1 MSVTSNEDSADAR
14 AGARPRKR
22 SSWRSLAR
30 WFVMG
35 SCSAFLASAAVTY
48 VGTEIYLRSA
58 DATAAV
64 SSTGVAPL
72 AEEDAEDESSVDAL
86 LADAAAEESS
96 PVAERSPDG
105 AADFGEIPDGSEIL
119 PLQVLATLDA
129 SGSEDP
135 SASTASLLDREH
147 NTVDSFRVGDE
158 LRAGVVLEA
167 IGRQRVILRL
177 ESGELRSLQ
186 LAGADPLV
194 LAEGPTPGIRARVY
208 SGPLEAMLAPVKAGG
223 VGVGGP
229 NGGRLVNAVQLPE
242 NPQLYTRKHPANAW
256 GSSHTVD
263 TLQRAV
269 AQFRRDSGYPG
280 AVVIGD
286 ISKRHGGRFY
296 PHKSHQSGRD
306 VDIAL
311 PGKPGARDW
320 DATWGL
326 VEALINSGRVERIFL
341 GYGRQRELYEAARR
355 AGVSTDRLSRELQ
368 YPEGRYA
375 PAIVQHQSGH
385 EEHIHVRFKCGPE
398 ERGCTGI
405 R

>member
-1 MSVTSNEDSADAR
+1 MNVTSKDDSAAAR
-14 AGARPRKR
+14 ARDGSRGK

-58 DATAAV
+58 DATAAP
-64 SSTGVAPL
+64 SAGVAPL
-72 AEEDAEDESSVDAL
+72 ADEDAEDESSVDAL
-86 LADAAAEESS
+86 LAAAAEESS
-96 PVAERSPDG
+96 AASDSPDG
-105 AADFGEIPDGSEIL
+105 AADFGELPDGADLL

-147 NTVDSFRVGDE
+147 NTVDSYRVGDE

-167 IGRQRVILRL
+167 IGRQRVVLRL
-177 ESGELRSLQ
+177 ESGERVSLL

-208 SGPLEAMLAPVKAGG
+208 TGPLEALLAPVGVGG

-256 GSSHTVD
+256 GSTHAID

-326 VEALINSGRVERIFL
+326 VEALIDSGRVERIFL

-355 AGVSTDRLSRELQ
+355 AGVSTDRLTRDVQ

-375 PAIVQHQSGH
+375 PAVVQHQSGH
-385 EEHIHVRFKCGPE
+385 EEHIHVRFKCGPD